1 MNGRIQSSLIFLAL
15 MPMIAAT
22 CIARPEKA
30 QNPADVLKVTFR
42 LDKRL
47 IRLGDSIKGTFNV
60 TNTSGKPVRLV
71 KYGAVY
77 VAFWFRFESD
87 HSLIM
92 AEKHFEKLFVPEVGA
107 DDLVT
112 LAPGSSYTVFR
123 EGTARPLNRF
133 PNEIYLDFL
142 DSGFHLKFGKT
153 YHVSGLFWAR
163 PDPSRRFQV
172 ISGRIH
178 SAPTELHVS
187 SCK

>member
-1 MNGRIQSSLIFLAL
+1 
-15 MPMIAAT
+15 MPMITAT
-22 CIARPEKA
+22 CIALPEKA
-30 QNPADVLKVTFR
+30 QNPADVLKFTLK
-42 LDKRL
+42 LDKRV

-60 TNTSGKPVRLV
+60 TNTYGQPVRLV

-77 VAFWFRFESD
+77 TAFWFRFESD

-92 AEKHFEKLFVPEVGA
+92 AEEHFEKLFVPEVGA

-142 DSGFHLKFGKT
+142 DSGFHLKCGKT
-153 YHVSGLFWAR
+153 YRVSGLFCAR
-163 PDPSRRFQV
+163 PDPSNRSQV

-187 SCK
+187 PCK